1 MRQFFLGMSR
11 EVEEAAMLDGA
22 RQWRIFF
29 QIVLPQASAP
39 LATLALLTFMQ
50 QWNEYFWPLLVS
62 NENTR
67 VLTVGLGVFKA
78 STPQGAPDWSGLMA
92 ATLVSATPVL
102 ILFFLFGKR
111 IVNSI
116 GFNGTK

>member
-1 MRQFFLGMSR
+1 M
-11 EVEEAAMLDGA
+11 
-22 RQWRIFF
+22 
-29 QIVLPQASAP
+29 
-39 LATLALLTFMQ
+39 
-50 QWNEYFWPLLVS
+50 
-62 NENTR
+62 
-67 VLTVGLGVFKA
+67 LTVGLGVFKA

-116 GFNGTK
+116 GFNGLK